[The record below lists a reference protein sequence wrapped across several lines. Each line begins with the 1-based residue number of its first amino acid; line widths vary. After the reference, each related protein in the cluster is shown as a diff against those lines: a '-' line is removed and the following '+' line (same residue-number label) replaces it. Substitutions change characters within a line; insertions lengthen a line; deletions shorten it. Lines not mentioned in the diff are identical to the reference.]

1 MFRVGNQLDP
11 YSAQWTDLVTGV
23 LQFNAKYQN
32 DKIHQLSLFITINHF
47 SVTRAQFLVFLQHI
61 VTICFKFTS
70 QNFLTYLFTQRTND
84 ITRTWWASSHLADAA
99 AYAADVMA
107 AILKVW
113 PHISNPT
120 PSVNAYLLEKL
131 SCPISSRSDLKW
143 RSNKKNNRMS
153 SDMGS
158 VSDHKN
164 EHNLKLHVAH

>member
-107 AILKVW
+107 AILKV
-113 PHISNPT
+113 
-120 PSVNAYLLEKL
+120 
-131 SCPISSRSDLKW
+131 
-143 RSNKKNNRMS
+143 
-153 SDMGS
+153 
-158 VSDHKN
+158 
-164 EHNLKLHVAH
+164 